1 MTGGSRDLIIRCAG
15 ITALALWA
23 SLAVFSDPAH
33 AGLTRAELS
42 DVGFA
47 DRSGETL
54 PAEIRLDD
62 AAGRAASLGAR
73 LGDEPG
79 LVAFVDYTCET
90 VCGVAVNALAA
101 VEAALKEG
109 GIDHRILVIGF
120 DPRDTAEDRAAWLA
134 GNPQAATL
142 GEAAFLSA
150 SAPDTARLIEAAGLK
165 TSYDDTRDQFAHPAG
180 ALLVGSSGKIVRAL
194 DLVSLQ
200 PETLRYA
207 LIEASGGKAGTII
220 ERAILSCYG
229 WDAETGR
236 YTPLVDRMLLAGCGG
251 MVALVAGFVGL
262 MLLRERRR
270 SQTERDAGIPHV
282 PAGESGHG

>member
-1 MTGGSRDLIIRCAG
+1 MTGRLRISIRRGAA
-15 ITALALWA
+15 TLM
-23 SLAVFSDPAH
+23 LAVWTIAATLSGPAQ

-47 DRSGETL
+47 DRAGRTL
-54 PAEIRLDD
+54 PADIPFDD
-62 AAGRAASLGAR
+62 AAGKTANLGAR
-73 LGDEPG
+73 LGGEAG

-101 VEAALKEG
+101 AEAALKEG

-120 DPRDTAEDRAAWLA
+120 DPRDNAEDRAAWLA
-134 GNPQAATL
+134 GNPQAASL
-142 GEAAFLSA
+142 GEAAFLST
-150 SAPDTARLIEAAGLK
+150 SATDTARLIDAAGLK

-180 ALLVGSSGKIVRAL
+180 ALLVGANGRIVRAL
-194 DLVSLQ
+194 DLVSLE
-200 PETLRYA
+200 PETLRFA

-251 MVALVAGFVGL
+251 TVALVAGFVGL

-270 SQTERDAGIPHV
+270 SRPERQAGITPL
-282 PAGESGHG
+282 PAGENGHG